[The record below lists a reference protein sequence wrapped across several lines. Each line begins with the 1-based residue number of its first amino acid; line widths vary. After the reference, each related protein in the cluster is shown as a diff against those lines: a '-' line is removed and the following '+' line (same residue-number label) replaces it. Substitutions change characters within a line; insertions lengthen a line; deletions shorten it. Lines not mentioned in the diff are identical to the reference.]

1 MAQFDIYVNPH
12 LASRSFVPY
21 VVDVQSDLIDQ
32 LSTRLVMLL
41 SRVGVTQP
49 RLPSNLC
56 PVVKVDDERL
66 SLLAYMAAPV
76 SACLLK
82 KPVASLRYRVSEISA
97 ALDAVAS
104 GI

>member
-1 MAQFDIYVNPH
+1 MAQFDIYVNPRF
-12 LASRSFVPY
+12 ASRSFVPY
-21 VVDVQSDLIDQ
+21 LVDVQSDLIDQ

-41 SRVGVTQP
+41 SRVGATQP

-56 PVVKVDDERL
+56 PVVEVDDERL

-76 SACLLK
+76 SARLLK
-82 KPVASLRYRVSEISA
+82 KPVASLRYRASEISA

>member
-1 MAQFDIYVNPH
+1 MAQFDVYANPNM
-12 LASRSFVPY
+12 ASRQSVPY
-21 VVDVQSDLIDQ
+21 LVDVQSDLIGQ
-32 LSTRLVMLL
+32 LATRLVMPL

-56 PVVKVDDERL
+56 PVVEVDDEKL

-76 SACLLK
+76 SARLLK
-82 KPVASLRYRVSEISA
+82 KPLASLRYRASEISA
-97 ALDAVAS
+97 ALDAVVS